1 MKALELKVP
10 PLLLVLLVGGL
21 MWAASVLLAQL
32 NFAFKAR
39 LIIAGCL
46 LISGF
51 VVILSAVVSFRRAST
66 TVNPVAPELT
76 SSIVTT
82 GIYRYSRNPMYLGFL
97 LVLAAWAVMLS
108 HILAFVLLPAY
119 VVYMNR
125 YQIRPEERVL
135 KKKFGP
141 AFQNYKASV
150 RRWL

>member
-10 PLLLVLLVGGL
+10 PLLLVLLVGSL
-21 MWAASVLLAQL
+21 MWAASLLLAQL

-51 VVILSAVVSFRRAST
+51 VVILAAVVSFRRAST
-66 TVNPVAPELT
+66 TVNPVAPDLA

-125 YQIRPEERVL
+125 YQIRPEERAL
-135 KKKFGP
+135 KKKFGQ
-141 AFQNYKASV
+141 AFLNYKASV